1 MKAYKINNKKI
12 TEEGNV
18 MQVIK
23 CIEQYIDGIQDRI
36 PIFTNDIYDYVTKF
50 FPNVKKQVLNEYI
63 SRYLRSHSNFV
74 RFQKGIYYK
83 TKITPF
89 GKAGISYP
97 DLIRRIYLMDND
109 KVIGYET
116 GPSYMNKI
124 GLTTQMPAYTYLAT
138 ERVRHELAG
147 LDSKLILLKPKIAI
161 TKDNC
166 RYLQFLDII
175 ENSRVVSIETNYY
188 VKIMRDY
195 IVRHSLNFEQLL
207 YYARFYNNNQIYT
220 NIAML
225 AKGK

>member
-1 MKAYKINNKKI
+1 M
-12 TEEGNV
+12 T
-18 MQVIK
+18 VIS
-23 CIEQYIDGIQDRI
+23 CIEQYIDGIQDRM
-36 PIFTNDIYDYVTKF
+36 PIFTNDIYDYVIRF
-50 FPNVKKQVLNEYI
+50 FPDVKKQVLNEYV
-63 SRYLRSHSNFV
+63 SRYLKNHSNFV

-97 DLIRRIYLMDND
+97 DLIRRIYLMDRD

-116 GPSYMNKI
+116 GPSYMNKL
-124 GLTTQMPAYTYLAT
+124 GLTTQMPSYIYLAT
-138 ERVRHELAG
+138 ERARHG
-147 LDSKLILLKPKIAI
+147 LTGQDSKLVLLKPKIGI
-161 TKDNC
+161 TKENC

-175 ENSRVVSIETNYY
+175 ENRKGVNIEANYY

-195 IVRHSLNFEQLL
+195 IVRHSLNFEHLL

-225 AKGK
+225 AKGE